1 MTTIQPGDETARPGA
16 PAFAAPRG
24 CPADITRLYG
34 TTPDAGRD
42 ELWAALRERHGAVAP
57 VELETGV
64 RAWLLLGYHE
74 NLTVLQNPH
83 MFARDT
89 RRWREVAEG
98 RVDLASGRPALSWRP
113 NVLYADGAEHT
124 RLRGAVVDALA
135 RVDMAATSRMVRQL
149 CDELIDGFIAEG
161 RADLVAQYA
170 NPLPVLVV
178 NRLYGLADSYGHMLG
193 DLTAIIFDEDA
204 KRGEDAIAR
213 VHQYFSG
220 LVDRKRERPGPDL
233 VSWMLEHPSGL
244 SGHEVAHQAALIN
257 SASHQPTTHLIGNTL
272 RTLLSDNRI
281 RGAYTDARLPV
292 QELLDHVMWTD
303 TPFQILPARF
313 ALQDMLIGS
322 AEVRAGDALLIGFD
336 SAHRDPAV
344 RRGDDAGTGV
354 ASGSRAHLMFGAG
367 PHACPAREL
376 AKMIAATAVTTLNER
391 LSGMQLAVDPEEL
404 RWMPSPFLRGLRA
417 LPVSF
422 APGEPSSPDPGDSA
436 SSRGD
441 GRRDPSSPGAEED
454 DAVEGDLLDRLL
466 TWWRG
471 LRG

>member
-1 MTTIQPGDETARPGA
+1 MTTTRPGDETAPPGA
-16 PAFAAPRG
+16 PGSMPPRG

-34 TTPDAGRD
+34 TTPDTGRD
-42 ELWAALRERHGAVAP
+42 ALWAALRERHGPVAP

-83 MFARDT
+83 MFSRDT

-98 RVDLASGRPALSWRP
+98 RVDLASARPALSWRP

-124 RLRGAVVDALA
+124 RLRGAVVEALA

-149 CDELIDGFIAEG
+149 CEELIDAFVAEG

-170 NPLPVLVV
+170 NPLPVLVI
-178 NRLYGLADSYGHMLG
+178 NRLYGLSDSYGHMLG
-193 DLTAIIFDEDA
+193 DLTALIFDEDA
-204 KRGEDAIAR
+204 KRGEDAIGR

-220 LVDRKRERPGPDL
+220 LVDRKREHPGPDL
-233 VSWMLEHPSGL
+233 VSWILEHPSGL

-257 SASHQPTTHLIGNTL
+257 NASHQPTTHLIGNTL
-272 RTLLSDNRI
+272 RTLLTEDRI

-313 ALQDMLIGS
+313 ALQDMRIGN

-336 SAHRDPAV
+336 AAHRDPAV
-344 RRGDDAGTGV
+344 RRGEDDGTGV

-367 PHACPAREL
+367 AHACPAREM
-376 AKMIAATAVTTLNER
+376 AKMIAATAVTILHER
-391 LSGMQLAVDPEEL
+391 LTGMRLAVDPEEL
-404 RWMPSPFLRGLRA
+404 RWTPSPFLRGLRE
-417 LPVSF
+417 LPVVF
-422 APGEPSSPDPGDSA
+422 VPGEPSAPDPAAGDESA
-436 SSRGD
+436 SRHRD
-441 GRRDPSSPGAEED
+441 GRRSSAGEED
-454 DAVEGDLLDRLL
+454 GQEGDLLDRLL
-466 TWWRG
+466 LWWRG